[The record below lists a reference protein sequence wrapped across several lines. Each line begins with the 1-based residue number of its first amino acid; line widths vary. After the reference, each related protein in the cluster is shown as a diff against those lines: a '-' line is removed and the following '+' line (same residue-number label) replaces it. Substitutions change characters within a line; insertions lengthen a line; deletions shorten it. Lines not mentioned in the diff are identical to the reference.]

1 MPRARSPDSLEAEK
15 LYREGVRLVDIA
27 KKLGVPSGT
36 VRRWKSTQNWDDKGE
51 HGKKKQSE
59 RSETEKANVR
69 KKTKRTLG
77 NKKGA
82 PKGNQN
88 AVGHGAPKGNQNA
101 YKHGGY
107 TQVYMGVLT
116 DEEMEMVHDIPTDE
130 EALLQEQL
138 HLLTVQE
145 VRLIKALNQYS
156 EAKAGQYI
164 EGVSVIEDKRSFKN
178 GEEELKYDQIMEE
191 KVRTGK
197 RLPGQKKSVQTNT
210 GASIDVVIRLQR
222 ELTAVQSKKTK
233 VIMALSKCRME
244 KAKMESESA
253 GNVVA
258 DNWLLEVVETE
269 NAETDE

>member
-36 VRRWKSTQNWDDKGE
+36 VRRWKSTQSWDDEGE

-69 KKTKRTLG
+69 KQPKRTLG

-88 AVGHGAPKGNQNA
+88 AKGHGAPKGNQNA

-107 TQVYMGVLT
+107 TQVYKEVLT
-116 DEEMEMVHDIPTDE
+116 EEELAMAHDIPEDE
-130 EALLQEQL
+130 EPLLQEQI

-145 VRLIKALNQYS
+145 VRIMKAINQYS

-178 GEEELKYDQIMEE
+178 EAEQEAYEQAME
-191 KVRTGK
+191 KKTKTGK

-233 VIMALSKCRME
+233 VIKELMNLRMGR
-244 KAKMESESA
+244 AKVEMENA
-253 GNVVA
+253 GNAVA
-258 DNWLLEVVETE
+258 NDWIMETIETE
-269 NAETDE
+269 NAKIDE